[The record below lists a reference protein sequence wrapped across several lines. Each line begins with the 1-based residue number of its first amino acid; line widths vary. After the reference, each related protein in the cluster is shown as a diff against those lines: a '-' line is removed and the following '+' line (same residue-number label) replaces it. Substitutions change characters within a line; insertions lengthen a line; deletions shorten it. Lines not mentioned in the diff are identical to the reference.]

1 MKNKEFEIDE
11 FTKKSTGIVFEEKVG
26 IIIVGSDETKEAVK
40 KVIQG
45 IAMGGH
51 YFTDTTLTE
60 FHESEI
66 LLAEKCF
73 PEMLPPSIQ
82 EEHKSG
88 RESRRERRKIERQ
101 LKRDK

>member
-11 FTKKSTGIVFEEKVG
+11 FTKKSTEVLFEEKVG

-45 IAMGGH
+45 IA

-60 FHESEI
+60 FHESETP
-66 LLAEKCF
+66 LAEKCF
-73 PEMLPPSIQ
+73 PKMLPSSIQ
-82 EEHKSG
+82 EDHKSG